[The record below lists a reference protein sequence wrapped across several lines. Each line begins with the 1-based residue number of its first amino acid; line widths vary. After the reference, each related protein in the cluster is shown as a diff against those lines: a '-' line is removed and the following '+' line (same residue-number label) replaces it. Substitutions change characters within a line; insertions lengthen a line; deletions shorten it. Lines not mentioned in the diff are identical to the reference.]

1 MCAARHELRVVRCAL
16 HHALRVLRRALRIV
30 ILLSFAVLCIRYHPA
45 HILIV
50 LRFVPRAR
58 PTLLVA
64 TVATVSSG
72 PEPPRTPEPLEPP
85 NPRTPSNPPSNPRT
99 SESPSRAPCGMKA
112 RPRCSSSQAT
122 IPARSAW
129 NVSRE
134 TFVPV
139 RFAARWLRMRLG
151 FFCNIQLRGNGFHGD
166 RSAEHS
172 AFMPPHGVSFVRA
185 LACGSWIGGR
195 GNRAR
200 RC

>member
-1 MCAARHELRVVRCAL
+1 MHPVLSRAHSNRF
-16 HHALRVLRRALRIV
+16 ALRFACSPHAAGCGRRDG
-30 ILLSFAVLCIRYHPA
+30 
-45 HILIV
+45 
-50 LRFVPRAR
+50 FVGSRAPSSPR
-58 PTLLVA
+58 TL
-64 TVATVSSG
+64 
-72 PEPPRTPEPLEPP
+72 EPPRTPEP
-85 NPRTPSNPPSNPRT
+85 SNSRT

-122 IPARSAW
+122 IPARSAR

-185 LACGSWIGGR
+185 LACRSWIGGR